1 MDFED
6 YKRTNNFT
14 CLINCLLRPI
24 VADLVYFLSLFVLLY
39 IPSLSY
45 WIKNFS
51 PFFKNYG
58 ILALPAVF
66 FITYILCLLSR
77 NKYRTII
84 KRMIFALVYI
94 ITIIE
99 TYIIIFFGTRFSLS
113 IITLILETNSS
124 EASGFLTS
132 FILTPSFAK
141 YIIVV
146 FIFTVLIILIN
157 RNPIK
162 IIFNKFITNIIQHRI
177 IKLILLSVVVI
188 CGSIGIFREGRNL
201 YWHKYNIDEITRVR
215 KRSVYSTAYISLS
228 CLYDSFR
235 MYWLS
240 RLDLPMLVKTLK
252 ETTIDGCEYRS
263 KNVVVVIL
271 ESYNKYHSSLYGYSL
286 KTNPFLE
293 KEENLYV
300 FNDAITTDGLTS
312 FVMKNIFSFRDKEND
327 LYWTAA
333 PLFPSIFK
341 KAGYKSIFISNQEI
355 EGDNSQDVFDRAND
369 YLVNSQTKHLLWDV
383 TNNKKCQYDLQLIDE
398 YIGYKDTIN
407 PYSLTVFHLL
417 GQHTAYKDRYPSDR
431 CVFTSKD
438 YESRT
443 DLTDYQKKIV
453 SEYDNATRYCD
464 EVLKRII
471 DLYRNDDAI
480 IIFFSDHGEE
490 VYDYRD
496 YAGRSHE
503 PIITVGTAK
512 YVYEVPFFIWISD
525 EYKNTHHNVVNQIE
539 KSLDKPFVIDDLPH
553 LLLDIAG
560 IECEHYDPFYSILND
575 QYIRSRRLIGESKQ
589 DYNTLLNYNEKQ

>member
-1 MDFED
+1 MGH
-6 YKRTNNFT
+6 KVNVLTNS
-14 CLINCLLRPI
+14 INCLLRPI
-24 VADLVYFLSLFVLLY
+24 VADSVYFLSLFVLLY
-39 IPSLSY
+39 IPSLFY

-51 PFFKNYG
+51 PFFKYYG

-66 FITYILCLLSR
+66 FITYILCLFVSLLSR
-77 NKYRTII
+77 NKYRTVV

-94 ITIIE
+94 ITTIE

-124 EASGFLTS
+124 EASGFFTS
-132 FILTPSFAK
+132 FILTPAFAK
-141 YIIVV
+141 YIIAV
-146 FIFTVLIILIN
+146 FAFTILIILIN
-157 RNPIK
+157 RNPTK
-162 IIFNKFITNIIQHRI
+162 IIFNKFVASIIQYRI
-177 IKLILLSVVVI
+177 IKLILLFVVVL

-201 YWHKYNIDEITRVR
+201 YWHKYNIDEIGRVR
-215 KRSVYSTAYISLS
+215 KRSAYSTTYISLS

-235 MYWLS
+235 MYRLS
-240 RLDLPMLVKTLK
+240 TLDLPMLIKTLK

-271 ESYNKYHSSLYGYSL
+271 ESYNKYHSNLYGYPL

-312 FVMKNIFSFRDKEND
+312 IVMKNIFSFRDKEND
-327 LYWTAA
+327 LYWTSS

-341 KAGYKSIFISNQEI
+341 KAGYLCTFISNQEV
-355 EGDNSQDVFDRAND
+355 ESDNSRDVYDRAND
-369 YLVNSQTKHLLWDV
+369 YLVNPQTKHLLWDV
-383 TNNKKCQYDLQLIDE
+383 TNNKKFQYDLQLIDE
-398 YIGYKDTIN
+398 YVSYKDTIN

-417 GQHTAYKDRYPSDR
+417 GQHTAYEDRYPSDKG
-431 CVFTSKD
+431 VFTSKD
-438 YESRT
+438 YEYRT

-453 SEYDNATRYCD
+453 SHYDNATRYCD

-480 IIFFSDHGEE
+480 IIFLSDHGEE
-490 VYDYRD
+490 IYDYRD

-503 PIITVGTAK
+503 PIITAGTAK

-525 EYKNTHHNVVNQIE
+525 KYKTHHHKVVNQIE

-560 IECEHYDPFYSILND
+560 INVKDYNPIHSVLND
-575 QYIRSRRLIGESKQ
+575 KYIRPRRLIGESKQ
-589 DYNTLLNYNEKQ
+589 DFNTLLNYNKKQ